1 METKFGRVK
10 SIMENMDYSVFTNLS
25 EVVEYQ
31 IDMEKLKSLEEKYL
45 DHQVISLTPEFH
57 YLENKYGN
65 LG

>member
-45 DHQVISLTPEFH
+45 DHNVICLTPEFH
-57 YLENKYGN
+57 YLEDKYGN
-65 LG
+65 L